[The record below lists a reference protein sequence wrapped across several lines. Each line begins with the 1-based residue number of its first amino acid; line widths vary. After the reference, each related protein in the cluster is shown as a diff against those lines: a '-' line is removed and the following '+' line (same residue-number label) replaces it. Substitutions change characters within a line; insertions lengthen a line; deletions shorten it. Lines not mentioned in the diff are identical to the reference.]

1 MKRYKKYV
9 KYVNLFVTK
18 IYNKGINYELC
29 YVYNYIIKIE
39 INWIYIKI
47 DNYGIS
53 NLKKVIFWKYYEW
66 YNII

>member
-9 KYVNLFVTK
+9 KYVNVFVTK

-39 INWIYIKI
+39 IN
-47 DNYGIS
+47 
-53 NLKKVIFWKYYEW
+53 
-66 YNII
+66 